1 MLTGLAFQ
9 LYLEYVIRNVQ
20 ANYNG
25 LKLSVA
31 QQLLV
36 CADINVLCGN
46 ILKGINRNISSRS

>member
-20 ANYNG
+20 AKYEG
-25 LKLSVA
+25 LKLNVA

-36 CADINVLCGN
+36 YADINIVSGN
-46 ILKGINRNISSRS
+46 ILQNIKQKLS